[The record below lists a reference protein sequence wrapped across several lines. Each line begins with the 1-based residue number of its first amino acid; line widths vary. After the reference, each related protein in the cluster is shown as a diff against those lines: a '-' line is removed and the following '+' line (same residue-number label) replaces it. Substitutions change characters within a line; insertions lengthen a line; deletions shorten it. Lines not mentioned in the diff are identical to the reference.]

1 MSRALEALLALS
13 RRSSHTVV
21 GMISGTSADSIDVAV
36 CRIVGEPERVEL
48 VHYAEQPLDPE
59 IKAAVRSAVRLGV
72 REISQLHVRVG
83 ERFAEACLATLARA
97 GLSPRDVDL
106 VGSHGQ
112 TVYHHSSVPG
122 AIRSSLQVGDGD
134 VIAER
139 TGLPVI
145 CDFRARDI
153 AAGGEGAPVTP
164 RADMVLFAEGET
176 VGSCRRAVLNLG
188 GIANVTVLGPDPSQI
203 LGFDTGPANA
213 LLDRLAFRLSDGALA
228 FDQDGRL
235 ARSGK
240 VNVSVV
246 ETLLEGDPYLART
259 PPKSTG
265 FEMYGDDFVARAE
278 ALHGGLD
285 ADLMATL
292 TEFTARSVA
301 LAFDRH
307 VGVDSPVQEVVA
319 AGGGVKN
326 PALMDRIIGLLH
338 PIRVRLTDEFGVPS
352 DAREAMGFAVLA
364 DLALRGRTTSLPAV
378 TGSRR
383 PVVLGKWCLPPLD

>member
-1 MSRALEALLALS
+1 M
-13 RRSSHTVV
+13 
-21 GMISGTSADSIDVAV
+21 SGTSADSIDVAV

-59 IKAAVRSAVRLGV
+59 IQASVRSAVQLGL
-72 REISQLHVRVG
+72 RELSELHVRVG

-139 TGLPVI
+139 TGLPVL

-164 RADMVLFAEGET
+164 RADMVLFGAGEAA
-176 VGSCRRAVLNLG
+176 GSCRRAVLNLG
-188 GIANVTVLGPDPSQI
+188 GIANVTVLDPDPGRI

-213 LLDRLAFRLSDGALA
+213 LLDRLAFRLTGGALA
-228 FDQDGRL
+228 FDRDGRL

-240 VNVSVV
+240 VNDSVV
-246 ETLLEGDPYLART
+246 ETLLASDPYLERT

-265 FEMYGDDFVARAE
+265 FEMYGDDFVARAA

-292 TEFTARSVA
+292 TEFTARTVA

-307 VGVDSPVQEVVA
+307 VRVDPPVDEVVA

-326 PALMDRIIGLLH
+326 PALMDRIIALLH
-338 PIRVRLTDEFGVPS
+338 PIRVRLSDEFGVPS

-378 TGSRR
+378 TGARR
-383 PVVLGKWCLPPLD
+383 PVVLGKWCLPPLA

>member
-1 MSRALEALLALS
+1 MSRALEALLTLS
-13 RRSSHTVV
+13 RKSSRTVV
-21 GMISGTSADSIDVAV
+21 GMMSGTSADSIDVAV
-36 CRIVGEPERVEL
+36 CRIEGEPERVEL
-48 VHYAEQPLDPE
+48 VHYAERPLDPE
-59 IKAAVRSAVRLGV
+59 IKASVRSAVRLGL
-72 REISQLHVRVG
+72 RELSELHVRVG

-112 TVYHHSSVPG
+112 TVYHHSSISG
-122 AIRSSLQVGDGD
+122 AIRSTLQVGDGD

-139 TGLPVI
+139 TGLTVI

-164 RADMVLFAEGET
+164 RADMVLFAEGDPA
-176 VGSCRRAVLNLG
+176 GSWRRAVLNLG
-188 GIANVTVLGPDPSQI
+188 GIANVTVLDPDPARI
-203 LGFDTGPANA
+203 VGFDTGPANA
-213 LLDRLAFRLSDGALA
+213 LLDRLAYRISDGALA
-228 FDQDGRL
+228 YDRDGRL

-240 VNVSVV
+240 TNGSVV
-246 ETLLEGDPYLART
+246 ETLLVSDPYLARS

-265 FEMYGDDFVARAE
+265 FEMYGDDFVARAA

-307 VGVDSPVQEVVA
+307 VRADPPVREVVA

-326 PALMDRIIGLLH
+326 PALLERIVALLH
-338 PIRVRLTDEFGVPS
+338 PIRVRLSDEFGVPS

-364 DLALRGRTTSLPAV
+364 DLALRGRPTSLPAV
-378 TGSRR
+378 TGALR
-383 PVVLGKWCLPPLD
+383 PVVLGKWCLPPLA